1 MTGKRR
7 DHGDGG
13 IDARGPDRW
22 RLRWR
27 VNGER
32 FTKSFHGSISDA
44 RKELRRRIK
53 SADDGQHV
61 APNKLTL
68 AAWVERW
75 VALLR
80 RGDETGKGKRGLANA
95 RTLERYEDLMRLHVV
110 PTLGKR
116 PLQHITATEIDTLYA
131 KLEKR
136 LATRTVHHVHT
147 VLGACLSIAV
157 RKGLL
162 VASPVAKAEAPVPR
176 ESEAGQV
183 LAQDQLTTLLTGF
196 RGSTLYPIVAVA
208 AFTGARRNEILALRW
223 SDFDAGAKTLTIAR
237 SLEETKA
244 HGRRFKEPKTRRG
257 SRTIAI
263 DDGLTDLLL
272 GERERYLRLI
282 AGVTDGAEVDLSLV
296 KLREDALIFPSPA
309 RVDQDLTQ
317 PRDARSLTKEF
328 IRRARKLDF
337 PKLRFHDLR
346 GTHETLLLDAGV
358 PVHVVAARCGHD
370 PAILLRTYARRTKK
384 ADMSAAA
391 VIGTLSERVLGGSQK
406 FGSKLGPR
414 SRKLLDCS

>member
-1 MTGKRR
+1 MNRR

-27 VNGER
+27 VDGKR
-32 FTKSFHGSISDA
+32 YTKSFHGSIGEA
-44 RKELRRRIK
+44 RKELRRLIK

-61 APNKLTL
+61 APDKLTV
-68 AAWVERW
+68 AAWVDRW
-75 VALLR
+75 VALQR
-80 RGDETGKGKRGLANA
+80 RGDTDQPRRGLVNA
-95 RTLERYEDLMRLHVV
+95 RTLERYEELLRLHVV
-110 PTLGKR
+110 PALGVR
-116 PLQHITATEIDTLYA
+116 PLQRVSATEIDALYT

-136 LATRTVHHVHT
+136 LSTRTVHHVHT
-147 VLGACLSIAV
+147 VLGACLNAAV

-162 VASPVAKAEAPVPR
+162 VVSPVLKAEAPVPG

-183 LAQDQLTTLLTGF
+183 LDQDQLTALLTGF
-196 RGSTLYPIVAVA
+196 RGSVLYPIVAVA

-223 SDFDAGAKTLTIAR
+223 ADFDPAHSSLTIAR

-257 SRTIAI
+257 SRTIAV
-263 DDGLTDLLL
+263 DDGLAGLLSA
-272 GERERYLRLI
+272 ERERYLRLT
-282 AGVTDGAEVDLSLV
+282 AGVADGVTVDLSLV
-296 KLREDALIFPSPA
+296 KLSDDALIFPSPGA
-309 RVDQDLTQ
+309 EITR

-328 IRRARKLDF
+328 ARRARKLGF
-337 PKLRFHDLR
+337 SRLRFHDLR

-384 ADMSAAA
+384 ADTSAAA
-391 VIGTLSERVLGGSQK
+391 VIGALSKGVLG
-406 FGSKLGPR
+406 
-414 SRKLLDCS
+414 